1 MSAKIL
7 VVDDEEIV
15 RRVIRLHLEREG
27 WVVVEAGDGIEA
39 LEILKKEPID
49 LVLCDIRMPR
59 MDGIHFLKQLKE
71 KGLPVPVIMISGF
84 VDMETAIEVM
94 RQGAFD
100 YLTKPIQRNI
110 LIFSVK
116 RGLEYKE
123 LIEDRRRL
131 EAENKKYQEYMEQKV
146 AEQTALIE
154 QLFEVSIHLTTL
166 EGLETIADYLV
177 ESISRLTKSRR
188 VSVLLYNKSSRR
200 LEIIKAKGVPL
211 EWVKKTRQA
220 VGEPIA
226 GKVYADGKAVIIDAI
241 GEKNGAKGYSAS
253 KAFVSLPILSLPILS
268 LPLGNQNNP
277 LGVINVTDKDGDV
290 FFNRVD
296 LKILES
302 LTASASVAIQNDL
315 RRMDIETVYLEL
327 VKTLAEAIETKD
339 PYTRGHCERVPE
351 VSLNIAKTMGLSLH
365 QIQDILLAGILHDV
379 GKIGIP
385 EGILTKAGP
394 LDQQEWALIHEHP
407 DMGLNIIQHVGFLG
421 EAREIIAQHH
431 ERYDGTGYPKGM
443 KGESIHL
450 GARILAVADAFD
462 AMSSNRPYHSSLNKA
477 TIIEEIRRQA
487 GLQFDPQVV
496 EIFLALLAQEEG
508 KEKFE

>member
-1 MSAKIL
+1 MSQKIL

-27 WVVVEAGDGIEA
+27 WVGIEAGDGVEA

-49 LVLCDIRMPR
+49 LVLCDIKMPR
-59 MDGIHFLKQLKE
+59 MDGITLLKQLKG
-71 KGLPVPVIMISGF
+71 KGVPVPVIMISGF
-84 VDMETAIEVM
+84 VDMETAIEVL

-100 YLTKPIQRNI
+100 YLTKPIQRNVLI
-110 LIFSVK
+110 LSVK

-154 QLFEVSIHLTTL
+154 QLFEVSIYLTTL
-166 EGLETIADYLV
+166 EGLETISDFLV

-188 VSVLLYNKSSRR
+188 ISVLLYNKSSRR

-253 KAFVSLPILSLPILS
+253 KAFVSLP
-268 LPLGNQNNP
+268 LGNQNNP

-302 LTASASVAIQNDL
+302 LAASASVAIQNDL
-315 RRMDIETVYLEL
+315 RRMDIEEVYLEL

-339 PYTRGHCERVPE
+339 AYTRGHCERVPE
-351 VSLNIAKTMGLSLH
+351 ISLNIAKTMGLSLH
-365 QIQDILLAGILHDV
+365 QIRDILLASILHDV

-385 EGILTKAGP
+385 ERILTKAGP
-394 LDQQEWALIHEHP
+394 LVQHEWALIQENP
-407 DMGLNIIQHVGFLG
+407 DLALNIIQHVGFLG

-431 ERYDGTGYPKGM
+431 ERYDGTGYPKGL

-462 AMSSNRPYHSSLNKA
+462 AMSSERPYHPSLKKA
-477 TIIEEIRRQA
+477 MIIEEIRQQA